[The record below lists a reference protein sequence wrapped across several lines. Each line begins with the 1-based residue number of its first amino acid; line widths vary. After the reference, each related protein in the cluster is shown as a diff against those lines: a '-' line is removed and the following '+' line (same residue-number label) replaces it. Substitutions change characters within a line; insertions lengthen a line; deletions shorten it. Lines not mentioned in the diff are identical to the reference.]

1 MKALPLLLFLLG
13 SWGLPLHA
21 NTTESPAAAY
31 ESSDLQLEGNLHELK
46 TQAEAGDA
54 AAMRQLYMRYAVEGH
69 TAQAKAWAEKF
80 RAELVKK
87 ADAGDTKAMLL
98 LGSNYLAGREY
109 TDPDPAKAAVW
120 LSKATEAGEPT
131 AAYILGDFFTKQGNT
146 TDGNAAYARAYTEYC
161 KLAESGNINALYW
174 QGYMLQNG
182 LGTPA
187 DAAAGIAKMEQA
199 AKKGN
204 AWALAQLFKTYAQGL
219 GVAKDDAKA
228 IAYARQAADATKDAL
243 MAYATACAYL
253 NGQGVEKDEKL
264 GEKYLNLA
272 VAGNLADAIFLKA
285 TRLELAGKP
294 VDAYTLY
301 NQAASMG
308 QSDAMVHAGRMQLYG
323 TGGVQK
329 DEARGLSMLQA
340 ACDRLNSARA
350 PLEIARYY
358 DSIGEAE
365 LANAWY
371 VTASDRGVAEAMA
384 RRGLLHL
391 NPFSGLKWNP
401 TLAYQWWSAGKEA
414 GDATCTLYVRLFLYV
429 FIPVLLILVFGVP
442 AFIVHHLNRKAQNE
456 ANHAS

>member
-1 MKALPLLLFLLG
+1 MKALPLLIFLLG
-13 SWGLPLHA
+13 SWVHPLHA
-21 NTTESPAAAY
+21 NSTNAPSAAY
-31 ESSDLQLEGNLHELK
+31 ASSDLQLEGNLHELK
-46 TQAEAGDA
+46 TQAEEGDA
-54 AAMRQLYMRYAVEGH
+54 AATRQLYMRYAVAGH
-69 TAQAKAWAEKF
+69 TPQAKAWAEKF
-80 RAELVKK
+80 REALVKK

-98 LGSNYLAGREY
+98 LGTNYLTGREY
-109 TDPDPAKAAVW
+109 TEPDPAKAAVW

-131 AAYILGDFFTKQGNT
+131 AAYILGDFLTKQGNA
-146 TDGNAAYARAYTEYC
+146 TDGNAAYTRAYTEYS
-161 KLAESGNINALYW
+161 KLAGNGNTNALYW
-174 QGYMLQNG
+174 QGYMQQNG
-182 LGTPA
+182 LGTPV

-199 AKKGN
+199 AEKGN
-204 AWALAQLFKTYAQGL
+204 VWALTQLFKSYAQGL

-228 IAYARQAADATKDAL
+228 IAYARRAADTTKDTL

-253 NGQGVEKDEKL
+253 NGQGVAKDEKL
-264 GEKYLNLA
+264 GEQYLDMA
-272 VAGNLADAIFLKA
+272 VAGNLADAILLKA

-294 VDAYTLY
+294 MEAYTLY
-301 NQAASMG
+301 NQAATMG
-308 QSDAMVHAGRMQLYG
+308 QGDAMVHAGRMQLYG

-414 GDATCTLYVRLFLYV
+414 GDAECTRYVRLFLYV
-429 FIPVLLILVFGVP
+429 FIPGLLILVFGVP
-442 AFIVHHLNRKAQNE
+442 SFVVHRLNKKAQEEDNRK
-456 ANHAS
+456 S

>member
-1 MKALPLLLFLLG
+1 MKALPLLIFLLG
-13 SWGLPLHA
+13 SWALPLHA
-21 NTTESPAAAY
+21 NPTEAPVVAY
-31 ESSDLQLEGNLHELK
+31 DSSDLQLEGNLHELK
-46 TQAEAGDA
+46 TQAETGDA
-54 AAMRQLYMRYAVEGH
+54 AAMRQLYMRYAVAGH
-69 TAQAKAWAEKF
+69 TAQAKAWADKF
-80 RAELVKK
+80 REALVQK

-98 LGSNYLAGREY
+98 LGTNYLAGREY
-109 TDPDPAKAAVW
+109 TEPDPAKAAVW

-131 AAYILGDFFTKQGNT
+131 AAYILGDFLTKQGNT
-146 TDGNAAYARAYTEYC
+146 TDANAAFARAYTEYS
-161 KLAESGNINALYW
+161 KLAESGNTNALYW
-174 QGYMLQNG
+174 QGYMQQNG
-182 LGTPA
+182 LGTQA
-187 DAAAGIAKMEQA
+187 DAPAGIAKMEQA
-199 AKKGN
+199 AEQGN

-219 GVAKDDAKA
+219 GVDKDDAKA
-228 IAYARQAADATKDAL
+228 IFYARRAADTTKDAL
-243 MAYATACAYL
+243 MAYATACAFL

-264 GEKYLNLA
+264 GEQYLDMA

-285 TRLELAGKP
+285 TRMELAGGAA
-294 VDAYTLY
+294 DAYALY

-308 QSDAMVHAGRMQLYG
+308 HSDAMVHAGRMQLYG

-391 NPFSGLKWNP
+391 NPISGLKWNP
-401 TLAYQWWSAGKEA
+401 TLAYQWWSAGQEA
-414 GDATCTLYVRLFLYV
+414 GDAACTLYVRLFLYV

-442 AFIVHHLNRKAQNE
+442 AFIVHRLNKKAQNE
-456 ANHAS
+456 MSNES

>member
-1 MKALPLLLFLLG
+1 MKALPLLIFLLG
-13 SWGLPLHA
+13 SWALPLHA
-21 NTTESPAAAY
+21 NPTEAPVVAY
-31 ESSDLQLEGNLHELK
+31 DSSDLQLEGNLHELK

-54 AAMRQLYMRYAVEGH
+54 AAMRQLYMRYAVAGH
-69 TAQAKAWAEKF
+69 TAQAKAWADKF
-80 RAELVKK
+80 REALVQK

-98 LGSNYLAGREY
+98 LGTNYLAGREY
-109 TDPDPAKAAVW
+109 TEPDPAKAAVW

-131 AAYILGDFFTKQGNT
+131 AAYILGDFLTKQGNT
-146 TDGNAAYARAYTEYC
+146 TDANAAFARAYTEYS
-161 KLAESGNINALYW
+161 KLAESGNTNALYW
-174 QGYMLQNG
+174 QGYMQQNG
-182 LGTPA
+182 LGTQA
-187 DAAAGIAKMEQA
+187 DAPAGIAKMEQA
-199 AKKGN
+199 AEQGN

-219 GVAKDDAKA
+219 GVDKDDAKA
-228 IAYARQAADATKDAL
+228 IFYARRAADTTKDAL
-243 MAYATACAYL
+243 MAYATACAFL

-264 GEKYLNLA
+264 GEQYLDMA

-285 TRLELAGKP
+285 TRMELAGGAA
-294 VDAYTLY
+294 DAYALY

-308 QSDAMVHAGRMQLYG
+308 HSDAMVHAGRMQLYG

-391 NPFSGLKWNP
+391 NPISGLKWNP
-401 TLAYQWWSAGKEA
+401 TLAYQWWSAGQEA
-414 GDATCTLYVRLFLYV
+414 GDAACTLYVRLFLYV

-442 AFIVHHLNRKAQNE
+442 AFIVHRLNKKAQNE
-456 ANHAS
+456 MSNES